1 MKKFNFQHPFY
12 QKRCIWR
19 HFQRIFYCL
28 TIENKQCIQK
38 GCAPKFQALKFG
50 MKYSLIGPNQ
60 LTKSHWK
67 YIYRTSKLNDKERTE
82 LTVCFKSLESN
93 QFVFKQI
100 KRMNDEEQLLRISR
114 SLYFEIK
121 CNNNKKDS
129 FEFFYQK
136 PFLPLKHV

>member
-60 LTKSHWK
+60 LTKSRWK

-82 LTVCFKSLESN
+82 LTVCFKSMDVSHNFSKTAAHILNTWLESN
-93 QFVFKQI
+93 HLSQTNLF
-100 KRMNDEEQLLRISR
+100 L
-114 SLYFEIK
+114 
-121 CNNNKKDS
+121 NKLSEWMMKS
-129 FEFFYQK
+129 SCCEFLTVYI
-136 PFLPLKHV
+136 LK